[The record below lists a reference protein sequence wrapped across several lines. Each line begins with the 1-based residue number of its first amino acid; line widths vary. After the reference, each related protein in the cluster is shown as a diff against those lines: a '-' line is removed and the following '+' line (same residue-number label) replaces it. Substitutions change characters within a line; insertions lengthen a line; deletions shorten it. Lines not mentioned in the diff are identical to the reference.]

1 MDNLSFSVCQSFQLL
16 EKTHVSMFPSLRKKA
31 DFVSIHKKDKE
42 NIFINYRHY
51 QFHYDQYTV
60 KYLKEL

>member
-51 QFHYDQYTV
+51 QFHYDQYAV
-60 KYLKEL
+60 KYLKDL